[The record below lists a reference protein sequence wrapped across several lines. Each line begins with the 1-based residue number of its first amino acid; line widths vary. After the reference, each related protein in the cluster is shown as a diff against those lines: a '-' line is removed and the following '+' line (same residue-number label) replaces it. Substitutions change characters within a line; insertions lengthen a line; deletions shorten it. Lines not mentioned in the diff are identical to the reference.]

1 MRRFWISAALVVA
14 FTLGADAAGI
24 DRTAIDKS
32 VKAIHGHYA
41 GVAMHRVA
49 A

>member
-1 MRRFWISAALVVA
+1 VEIAALW
-14 FTLGADAAGI
+14 
-24 DRTAIDKS
+24 TAIDKS
-32 VKAIHGHYA
+32 VKAINGIYE